1 MKTQNTKTHKEYTVL
16 EEIMNSG
23 THAVGFGLSV
33 AGLVWLILRAVSLK
47 DSMSLV
53 AVIVFGSSL
62 IALYAAST
70 LYHAVP
76 CFNVKKVLR
85 VFHHCAIYLLIAGT
99 YTPFLLVSLRGTTG
113 WALFGVV
120 WGIACVGCAF
130 KAFFTGRFNKV
141 STAMYVAMGWIV
153 LVAIKPAITHIP
165 VGGLLMMLAGGL
177 LYTFGVFF
185 YANERVPYN
194 HAIWHC
200 FVMGGSAIHF
210 FAVIIYVLTP
220 IA

>member
-1 MKTQNTKTHKEYTVL
+1 
-16 EEIMNSG
+16 
-23 THAVGFGLSV
+23 
-33 AGLVWLILRAVSLK
+33 
-47 DSMSLV
+47 
-53 AVIVFGSSL
+53 
-62 IALYAAST
+62 
-70 LYHAVP
+70 
-76 CFNVKKVLR
+76 LR
-85 VFHHCAIYLLIAGT
+85 VFDHCAIYLLIAGT

>member
-76 CFNVKKVLR
+76 CFN
-85 VFHHCAIYLLIAGT
+85 
-99 YTPFLLVSLRGTTG
+99 
-113 WALFGVV
+113 
-120 WGIACVGCAF
+120 
-130 KAFFTGRFNKV
+130 
-141 STAMYVAMGWIV
+141 
-153 LVAIKPAITHIP
+153 
-165 VGGLLMMLAGGL
+165 
-177 LYTFGVFF
+177 
-185 YANERVPYN
+185 
-194 HAIWHC
+194 
-200 FVMGGSAIHF
+200 
-210 FAVIIYVLTP
+210 
-220 IA
+220 